1 MHISYNWIASQNWK
15 LYNILQNVFNEL
27 IPKKKTFSQYRN
39 FLLWSVT
46 WKLIQALRARKAI
59 CAWVE
64 VGREH
69 NVCSNWNKR
78 NSFQAHHNKDMIQYV
93 TNIFINYLFLWLW
106 PKKLNVFQKTI
117 LSWEIF
123 FFSIALPRSKERDYI
138 SWPTICVHVSVCV
151 CEWVCEC
158 VSVCMCVRV
167 WVCIWVKVHN
177 IPKCQ

>member
-1 MHISYNWIASQNWK
+1 MDKRYRNYSIKHNRIVNKEKRKFFNIFTKKEKKIIGFFNAHQQQLNCLAKMK
-15 LYNILQNVFNEL
+15 LYDILQNVFNEL

-78 NSFQAHHNKDMIQYV
+78 NSFQAHHNKDMEQYV
-93 TNIFINYLFLWLW
+93 PNYSINYFYDFD
-106 PKKLNVFQKTI
+106 PKN
-117 LSWEIF
+117 
-123 FFSIALPRSKERDYI
+123 
-138 SWPTICVHVSVCV
+138 
-151 CEWVCEC
+151 
-158 VSVCMCVRV
+158 
-167 WVCIWVKVHN
+167 
-177 IPKCQ
+177 